1 MSFDLAS
8 VSALAA
14 TFVPVSLCIAIGI
27 AVGNPRARWPGSDM
41 FVGFGIM
48 VSAVSILAVA
58 TRLPLG
64 ALMLGL
70 AAVAVMV
77 PFLRRARPGGAV
89 TWIAIA
95 LLSPVLMMAARHP
108 PAMWDDFWNWLPNAA
123 YLYHHNSLAWPDL
136 PPSLSIFPGYPQ
148 GMPLAIAAA
157 SFVSGGFATVAG
169 PIVNVLLLAGSC
181 AVFADALTT
190 MLVRHGRLRQGSN
203 TSLLKTSLL
212 KPPLVVIAVAVAV
225 TTLLNPGLDGA
236 VLLSSYADTGTMV
249 AVGALVLIG
258 TEILTRVLAGET
270 KDLAGLAWRFGF
282 VGAMLVSLK
291 QSNPALLA
299 LVTGG
304 LIAVALRHPLL
315 RKSMLRKPTLLALLA
330 RMVAPALAFIVV
342 WRLYV
347 RSYLHDMPNSE
358 QALRPL
364 ADWNF
369 GLLPNTLISIGD
381 LIADWPVFHGLMWSV
396 SVAGLLFLFQLPRRV
411 SEARILAI
419 VGAGLWIGYNG
430 FMLFIYVAVMSEN
443 DATIAADYW
452 RYMPHAVLPALY
464 ALTMALAI
472 AFWPVRLD
480 LRHPAPALAAAMLAL
495 AVLPLRADIND
506 PAGRAWQKFIRE
518 TAAEMQA
525 FIPAGSNVL
534 IVPVRG
540 SSPYAVALRYHLWG
554 LGGSAHSV
562 KPVIV
567 WDESDFPD
575 IPRWAARRQADYL
588 VVQDAEG
595 KMDLV
600 TDMLGL
606 PRLNGE
612 LVLFGWKDNRWIA
625 LKSWPVPGRLV
636 HPDRLKQ
643 GDDVASATHQPVVDG
658 PMPIGETGS
667 LPGDPARNPT

>member
-1 MSFDLAS
+1 MNFDLAS
-8 VSALAA
+8 VWALAA
-14 TFVPVSLCIAIGI
+14 TLAPIALCVAMGV
-27 AVGNPRARWPGSDM
+27 AVGNGRARWPGSDM

-48 VSAVSILAVA
+48 ICAISMLAIA
-58 TRLPLG
+58 TRLPLSS
-64 ALMLGL
+64 LMLAAG
-70 AAVAVMV
+70 AVAVMV
-77 PFLRRARPGGAV
+77 PLLRRELPGGAV

-95 LLSPVLMMAARHP
+95 LFSPVLAIAARHP

-123 YLYHHNSLAWPDL
+123 YAYHHNSLAWPDL

-157 SFVSGGFATVAG
+157 SFMSGGFAAVAG

-190 MLVRHGRLRQGSN
+190 ILVRHGRLRQGSE
-203 TSLLKTSLL
+203 TSLL
-212 KPPLVVIAVAVAV
+212 KPPLVVIALAVAV

-236 VLLSSYADTGTMV
+236 VLLSSYADTGTMA
-249 AVGALVLIG
+249 AVGALALIG
-258 TEILTRVLAGET
+258 TEILTRVLAGDT
-270 KDLAGLAWRFGF
+270 KDLASLAWRFGL
-282 VGAMLVSLK
+282 VAAMLVSLK

-299 LVTGG
+299 LLTGG
-304 LIAVALRHPLL
+304 LIAVALRHPA
-315 RKSMLRKPTLLALLA
+315 LRKPTLLPLLA
-330 RMVAPALAFIVV
+330 RMVAPALVFIVV
-342 WRLYV
+342 WRFYV
-347 RSYLHDMPNSE
+347 RSYLHNMPNSE
-358 QALRPL
+358 QAFRPL

-396 SVAGLLFLFQLPRRV
+396 SVAGLLFIFQLPRRV

-430 FMLFIYVAVMSEN
+430 FMLFIYLAVMSEN

-464 ALTMALAI
+464 ALTIALAV
-472 AFWPVRLD
+472 AFWPVRFD
-480 LRHPAPALAAAMLAL
+480 LRHPAAALAAAALAL

-506 PAGRAWQKFIRE
+506 PAGRDWQTFIRE
-518 TAAEMQA
+518 TATEMQA
-525 FIPAGSNVL
+525 MIPTGAHVL
-534 IVPVRG
+534 IVPASP

-554 LGGSAHSV
+554 LGGPAHPV

-567 WDESDFPD
+567 WDEKDFPD
-575 IPRWAARRQADYL
+575 ITRRAQRREADYL
-588 VVQDAEG
+588 VVQDAESS
-595 KMDLV
+595 MDTA
-600 TDMLGL
+600 TDVLGL

-612 LVLFGWKDNRWIA
+612 LVLFGWQGNRWIA
-625 LKSWPVPGRLV
+625 LKSWPVPTRLV

-643 GDDVASATHQPVVDG
+643 RDAVASATHEPCCRCGV
-658 PMPIGETGS
+658 GS
-667 LPGDPARNPT
+667 VADVPSDVASCR

>member
-1 MSFDLAS
+1 LC
-8 VSALAA
+8 AA
-14 TFVPVSLCIAIGI
+14 MGV
-27 AVGNPRARWPGSDM
+27 AVGNGRARWPGSDM

-48 VSAVSILAVA
+48 VSAISVLAVA
-58 TRLPLG
+58 TRLPLSL
-64 ALMLGL
+64 LMLG
-70 AAVAVMV
+70 AGAVAVMV
-77 PFLRRARPGGAV
+77 PLLHRELPGRAV

-95 LLSPVLMMAARHP
+95 VLAPVLMLAARHP

-123 YLYHHNSLAWPDL
+123 YAYHHNSLAWPDL

-157 SFVSGGFATVAG
+157 SFMSGGFAKVAG

-190 MLVRHGRLRQGSN
+190 MLIRHGRLRQGSE
-203 TSLLKTSLL
+203 TSLL
-212 KPPLVVIAVAVAV
+212 KPPLVVIALAVAV

-236 VLLSSYADTGTMV
+236 VLLSSYADTGTMA
-249 AVGALVLIG
+249 AVGALALIG
-258 TEILTRVLAGET
+258 TEILTRVLAGDT
-270 KDLAGLAWRFGF
+270 KDLASLAWRFGL

-299 LVTGG
+299 LLTGG

-330 RMVAPALAFIVV
+330 RMVAPALVFIVV
-342 WRLYV
+342 WRFYV
-347 RSYLHDMPNSE
+347 RSYLHNMPNSE
-358 QALRPL
+358 QAFRPL

-369 GLLPNTLISIGD
+369 DLLQNTLISIGD

-464 ALTMALAI
+464 ALTIALAI
-472 AFWPVRLD
+472 AFWPIRFD

-525 FIPAGSNVL
+525 MIPAGANVL
-534 IVPVRG
+534 IVPVSP

-575 IPRWAARRQADYL
+575 IARRAQRREADYL
-588 VVQDAEG
+588 IVQDAEG
-595 KMDLV
+595 SMDTAADV
-600 TDMLGL
+600 LGL

-612 LVLFGWKDNRWIA
+612 LVLFGWQGNRWIA
-625 LKSWPVPGRLV
+625 LKSWPVPTRLV

-643 GDDVASATHQPVVDG
+643 ADAVASATHQPCCRCGV
-658 PMPIGETGS
+658 GS
-667 LPGDPARNPT
+667 AADLPSDVASCR